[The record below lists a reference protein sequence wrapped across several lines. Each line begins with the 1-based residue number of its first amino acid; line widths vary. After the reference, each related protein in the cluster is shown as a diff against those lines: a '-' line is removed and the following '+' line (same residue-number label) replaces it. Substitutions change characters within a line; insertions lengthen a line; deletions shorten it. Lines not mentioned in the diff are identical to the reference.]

1 MCKSCRQARGGIR
14 GGRVSPVLPKCCLR
28 VSASGGGFCPPS
40 YHRVISW
47 DFCFRMPP
55 TCGRI
60 HLYEELRVCSLRTQG
75 S

>member
-1 MCKSCRQARGGIR
+1 MEAVC
-14 GGRVSPVLPKCCLR
+14 VSRSPEVLPVGLSIWWW
-28 VSASGGGFCPPS
+28 VLPPS

-55 TCGRI
+55 TCVRI
-60 HLYEELRVCSLRTQG
+60 HLYEELRVCSPRTQG